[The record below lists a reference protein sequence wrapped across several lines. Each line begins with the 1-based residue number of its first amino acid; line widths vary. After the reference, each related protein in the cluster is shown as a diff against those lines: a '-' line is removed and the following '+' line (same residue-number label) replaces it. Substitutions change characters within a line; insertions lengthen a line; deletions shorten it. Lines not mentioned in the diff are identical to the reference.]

1 MQNLTSLLLTLLG
14 VLLFIW
20 LLPAL
25 IWIVL
30 IVAVV
35 VIIYVNVQKAKYR
48 KYMKDMED
56 SAQSFSEEFNSSY
69 THSGRSDIDSDVID
83 VEYTESEENES

>member
-1 MQNLTSLLLTLLG
+1 MQNLGSLLLTLLG
-14 VLLFIW
+14 VILFIW
-20 LLPAL
+20 LLPTL

-35 VIIYVNVQKAKYR
+35 VLVYVNIQKAKYR
-48 KYMKDMED
+48 KYMNDMED
-56 SAQSFSEEFNSSY
+56 AAQAFREDYTSTYKSKKTSSL
-69 THSGRSDIDSDVID
+69 DSDVID